1 MYIKNLGSS
10 GNTDIDH
17 QEFKMNIPA
26 RLDIEKIKM
35 PEFDNADVELYIN
48 GKKVE
53 VENGEYIPE
62 KAVAS
67 IELMIR
73 TKEQTFKQTSD
84 MSFILKN
91 SVDTKGSENL
101 QAFSKTVCTNKTT
114 FKVYSESLNIKFEK
128 ENVKDDDK
136 NNNDGKDD
144 DAKKDDD
151 KKDDNGKEPS
161 KPSVPT
167 TPVTP
172 TPIPN
177 PSDNNTPVTPSP
189 NDKNKKEEE
198 KKNKKPVKIVDN
210 TGLSLKKAKVT
221 SNKGAV
227 YDFTS
232 NDTKS
237 VASIMKDGTNMDNET
252 KIENDIPDNSTEEK
266 NNLEEEME
274 KVKEKKAQ
282 NPVKKVKNNRFA
294 KVAIVGGIVLSAC
307 IIASY
312 FLLRT
317 PKEETR
323 KGGVDD
329 KKNND

>member
-1 MYIKNLGSS
+1 
-10 GNTDIDH
+10 
-17 QEFKMNIPA
+17 
-26 RLDIEKIKM
+26 
-35 PEFDNADVELYIN
+35 
-48 GKKVE
+48 
-53 VENGEYIPE
+53 
-62 KAVAS
+62 
-67 IELMIR
+67 MIR
-73 TKEQTFKQTSD
+73 TKEQTFKQISD

-101 QAFSKTVCTNKTT
+101 QAFSKTVCANKTT

>member
-1 MYIKNLGSS
+1 MIK
-10 GNTDIDH
+10 I
-17 QEFKMNIPA
+17 
-26 RLDIEKIKM
+26 
-35 PEFDNADVELYIN
+35 
-48 GKKVE
+48 
-53 VENGEYIPE
+53 
-62 KAVAS
+62 
-67 IELMIR
+67 
-73 TKEQTFKQTSD
+73 
-84 MSFILKN
+84 
-91 SVDTKGSENL
+91 
-101 QAFSKTVCTNKTT
+101 
-114 FKVYSESLNIKFEK
+114 
-128 ENVKDDDK
+128 
-136 NNNDGKDD
+136 
-144 DAKKDDD
+144 
-151 KKDDNGKEPS
+151 
-161 KPSVPT
+161 
-167 TPVTP
+167 
-172 TPIPN
+172 
-177 PSDNNTPVTPSP
+177 
-189 NDKNKKEEE
+189 KEEE

>member
-1 MYIKNLGSS
+1 M
-10 GNTDIDH
+10 
-17 QEFKMNIPA
+17 
-26 RLDIEKIKM
+26 
-35 PEFDNADVELYIN
+35 
-48 GKKVE
+48 E

-101 QAFSKTVCTNKTT
+101 QAFSKTVCANKTT

-151 KKDDNGKEPS
+151 KKDDNG
-161 KPSVPT
+161 
-167 TPVTP
+167 
-172 TPIPN
+172 
-177 PSDNNTPVTPSP
+177 
-189 NDKNKKEEE
+189 KEEE

>member
-1 MYIKNLGSS
+1 M
-10 GNTDIDH
+10 
-17 QEFKMNIPA
+17 
-26 RLDIEKIKM
+26 
-35 PEFDNADVELYIN
+35 
-48 GKKVE
+48 E

-101 QAFSKTVCTNKTT
+101 QVFSKTVCANKTT

-177 PSDNNTPVTPSP
+177 PSDNNT
-189 NDKNKKEEE
+189 
-198 KKNKKPVKIVDN
+198 
-210 TGLSLKKAKVT
+210 
-221 SNKGAV
+221 
-227 YDFTS
+227 
-232 NDTKS
+232 
-237 VASIMKDGTNMDNET
+237 
-252 KIENDIPDNSTEEK
+252 
-266 NNLEEEME
+266 
-274 KVKEKKAQ
+274 
-282 NPVKKVKNNRFA
+282 R
-294 KVAIVGGIVLSAC
+294 
-307 IIASY
+307 
-312 FLLRT
+312 
-317 PKEETR
+317 
-323 KGGVDD
+323 
-329 KKNND
+329 